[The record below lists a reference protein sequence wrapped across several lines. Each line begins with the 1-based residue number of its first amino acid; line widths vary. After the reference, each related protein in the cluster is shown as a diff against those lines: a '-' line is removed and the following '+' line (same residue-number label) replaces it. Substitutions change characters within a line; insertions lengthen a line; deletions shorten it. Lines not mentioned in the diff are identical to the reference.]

1 MIEWKTTMKKQGTLR
16 RSLGLVDATALV
28 VGCTIGVGIF
38 RTAASIANHLH
49 TAGLVMLVWVVGGLI
64 SFCGA
69 LCYAELAAA
78 YPKAGGDY
86 VYLTK
91 AYGPAVGFLFGWTK
105 AFTERIGTIAILGFV
120 FAEYLSFVLHY
131 DAGTTRWVAAGA
143 ILFLTTA
150 NVIGVHI
157 GTRVQNSLTVL
168 KILALSSIILVG
180 LFSGKGNPG
189 FLQPVWPA
197 PWQAGIIPSFGVA
210 LVFVLWTYGGWAES
224 TYVAEEIRHP
234 ERTLPWSML
243 WGLGLVTILYLLV
256 NSVYMLFIPLHQ
268 MPGRPLVA
276 AEVMRAALGPVGGTI
291 TALMVVCSAFGALN
305 GFIMTSSRIL
315 LAVGRDHP
323 LFARL
328 AHVHWRYDTPAW
340 ALIFDMVGAIVLVW
354 AGTFDQI
361 VTYSTVAISI
371 FFAMTALGV
380 IILRV
385 KDPAAPRP
393 YRVWGYP
400 ATPIL
405 FILAILL
412 FIGDVAFMQPKET
425 LLGFGLVAAGI
436 PLYLWS
442 RALAAVK

>member
-1 MIEWKTTMKKQGTLR
+1 M
-16 RSLGLVDATALV
+16 DATALV

-38 RTAASIANHLH
+38 RSAASIATHLQSP
-49 TAGLVMLVWVVGGLI
+49 GLVMLVWAAGGLI

-120 FAEYLSFVLHY
+120 FAEYLSFILHY
-131 DAGTTRWVAAGA
+131 DLMMTRIVAIGA

-150 NVIGVHI
+150 NIIGVHV
-157 GTRVQNSLTVL
+157 GTRVQNFLTAL
-168 KILALSSIILVG
+168 KILALSSIIVVG
-180 LFSGKGNPG
+180 LFSGKGNPH

-197 PWQAGIIPSFGVA
+197 AWQGGMIPSFGVA

-243 WGLGLVTILYLLV
+243 CGLALVTILYLVV
-256 NSVYMLFIPLHQ
+256 NGVYMLFIPLHQ

-276 AEVMRAALGPVGGTI
+276 AEVMQAALGPVGGTI

-328 AHVHWRYDTPAW
+328 AHVHSEFDTPAW
-340 ALIFDMVGAIVLVW
+340 ALIFDMIGAVLLVC

-380 IILRV
+380 IVLRV
-385 KDPAAPRP
+385 KDPDAPRP

-400 ATPIL
+400 ATPIF

-412 FIGDVAFMQPKET
+412 FIGDVALMQPREA
-425 LLGFGLVAAGI
+425 LLGFGLVAAGV

-442 RALAAVK
+442 RSLARVK